1 MQRRVSKFPVLYRK
15 FGKNG
20 IHLLGGLQDNRSA
33 IYSVDNQWRVTN
45 LGDGTYNAFDPVQD
59 SLLYCS
65 SQYQNLYRS
74 TNFGNQWEE
83 LIPPNQEAGF
93 VSPFI
98 LCKSNPNRIYSGG
111 NMLLRSDNR
120 GTSWDT
126 TFLSNKNEKSQLLS
140 TIQIAPMRYFLQQS

>member
-93 VSPFI
+93 VSPLFFANPIRIEFI
-98 LCKSNPNRIYSGG
+98 QAAICCLGLIIEGRHGILLFFQIKMKNHSYCRQSKS
-111 NMLLRSDNR
+111 
-120 GTSWDT
+120 
-126 TFLSNKNEKSQLLS
+126 
-140 TIQIAPMRYFLQQS
+140 LQ